1 MDECQE
7 WLLDYDD
14 VEFKNEKREWS
25 TCDDLLD
32 EESIEAENISLIE
45 FNTLIKNLI
54 ADNEIEELKTILSSS
69 LFSETI
75 SLNSFEINNST
86 LHCSEKDIHD
96 SNLKNFSLFDVY
108 PIPNDPGFDAAFWIL
123 YPNLPIYKSD
133 GINKFYDI
141 IKLLRLTSVA
151 SLRQQ
156 LMTDKINLSF
166 YGVDPKVIQALSEA
180 LLLNNTVQTLNLQEN
195 YLTAD
200 ACYYLN
206 RLLLQNTVLSSLN
219 LSNCKIGVEGAMR
232 LEEGISS
239 SSALRQLNLSY
250 CELGKEG
257 FYFIAKAV
265 AANTLVQKLDISYN
279 NLDEGAALYMKIMLV
294 STESLESLNASWND
308 FYTKD
313 SSEKLFSGLS
323 LNTTLNS
330 VDLSWNSFGKDSI
343 SHISNYISNT
353 KNVKYLNLEANRLA
367 DAELLE
373 VAQALLVNSSLQ
385 ELNLNKNPFGSKGIS
400 EFIKLLNTHKILEC
414 PLLLIDFGN
423 LWATKD
429 SLPILEQ
436 VKEIKPNL
444 VIKLGGILENFTIIG
459 PDLKELFFMTANYET
474 TNIKK
479 KKKQRNFGHFV
490 LSLEDALVSKEKF
503 KELLMDAKIQI
514 SDNLTNEII
523 NQFLVTKKS
532 LDLVALKK
540 SYLSYF
546 PNTELPTAPATQ
558 TKIIDKPEIEK
569 KKKKKVLQRK

>member
-353 KNVKYLNLEANRLA
+353 KNVKYLNLE
-367 DAELLE
+367 ELLE

-490 LSLEDALVSKEKF
+490 LSLEDALKNSK
-503 KELLMDAKIQI
+503 
-514 SDNLTNEII
+514 N
-523 NQFLVTKKS
+523 
-532 LDLVALKK
+532 
-540 SYLSYF
+540 Y
-546 PNTELPTAPATQ
+546 
-558 TKIIDKPEIEK
+558 
-569 KKKKKVLQRK
+569 